1 MKINHK
7 KEENSIIKKPSLRL
21 MKKIVRQALTEDIG
35 KGDITTEAI
44 IPPEITFQGKIMAK
58 ESGIIAGLEVAA
70 LCFEQVNPVITFQP
84 QCADGQRV
92 GTGEIIALLKGP
104 AGDILKAERVA
115 LNFLQR
121 MSGIAT
127 LTATYVAALEGS
139 SAILLDTRKTAP
151 GLRVFDKWAVRLGG
165 GQNHRFGLYD
175 MILIKENHIQVA
187 GSLTEAVNRVRKRF
201 GQKKFIEIEVK
212 NLTELQEALALKVQ
226 RIMLDNM
233 SLDDIRQAVRI
244 TAGRIPLEVS
254 GNVTLNNI
262 SAIAQCGV
270 QYISSGTL
278 THSAKALDIS
288 LLLTGTK

>member
-1 MKINHK
+1 
-7 KEENSIIKKPSLRL
+7 
-21 MKKIVRQALTEDIG
+21 MKKVVRQALKEDIG

-44 IPPEITFQGKIMAK
+44 IPPEITFQGKIIAK

-84 QCADGQRV
+84 HCADGQRV
-92 GTGEIIALLKGP
+92 GKGEIIALLKGP

-127 LTATYVAALEGS
+127 LTANYVAALEGT
-139 SAILLDTRKTAP
+139 SAVLLDTRKTAP

-165 GQNHRFGLYD
+165 GHNHRFGLYD

-233 SLDDIRQAVRI
+233 NLDDIRQAVRI

-254 GNVTLNNI
+254 GNVTLDNI
-262 SAIAQCGV
+262 TAIAQCGV

-278 THSAKALDIS
+278 THSVKALDIS